1 MRAVLTGVL
10 PKSFR
15 GIQLGRILGQR
26 LDFQPVSIGLQQA
39 LHQRLLVIGG
49 VVVNENR
56 ALPPIASGQG
66 LQKGQV
72 GFGIEYAVL
81 LIMKPYFPQLDGAQ
95 DLDALVRSRES
106 PVNVRRGS
114 RWRAGWN
121 PGGSWLHR

>member
-1 MRAVLTGVL
+1 M
-10 PKSFR
+10 
-15 GIQLGRILGQR
+15 
-26 LDFQPVSIGLQQA
+26 D
-39 LHQRLLVIGG
+39 
-49 VVVNENR
+49 ENR
-56 ALPPIASGQG
+56 TLPLIAPRQV

-81 LIMKPYFPQLDGAQ
+81 LIMKPYLPQLDGAQ
-95 DLDALVRSRES
+95 DLDALAFVRSRES